1 MVLEILEIFRSSAN
15 IVVQVHVEQTGRK
28 KKGVICGAGGFIF
41 SAEQPS
47 LNGDSGGVIR

>member
-1 MVLEILEIFRSSAN
+1 MVLEILEILRSSDH

-28 KKGVICGAGGFIF
+28 KGVICGAAGFIF

-47 LNGDSGGVIR
+47 MNGDSDDIIR